1 MRAIWNYENIKKS
14 IMDCMKELDIDR
26 IPTKSELQGFAGGGV
41 IQAIQRRG
49 GMKVMAHKM
58 GLSNKKIKT
67 ANTVYMYDE
76 NYNLIKSY
84 PTAQELSRSEGV
96 TRYKVDLCLHDS
108 IEFIKIN
115 GNNCIVSFKENLKKS
130 DRIVNKKREY
140 GIPRPVWQYKDG
152 VLVAKHSSAESAA
165 KATGFKKRSIQAVCN
180 SKYQSTLF
188 GYVFSYTQIGQGTL
202 EPVNVSKFTCINQ
215 RCPLNR
221 NCVCMSEHVSTG
233 KADCASKN
241 KITDK
246 PKKLSADERYK
257 LADRVM

>member
-1 MRAIWNYENIKKS
+1 MKAIWNDDNIKKA
-14 IMDCMKELDIDR
+14 ILDCMKELDIDR
-26 IPTKSELQGFAGGGV
+26 IPTKLELKKIAGGGV
-41 IQAIQRRG
+41 AQAIQRRG

-58 GLSNKKIKT
+58 GLSNKSFKT
-67 ANTVYMYDE
+67 ANKVYLYDE

-84 PTAQELSRSEGV
+84 STAQEMLREEKV

-108 IEFIKIN
+108 VEFIKIDN
-115 GNNCIVSFKENLKKS
+115 KNCIVSFKENLKKS
-130 DRIVNKKREY
+130 DRIMNKKHEY

-202 EPVNVSKFTCINQ
+202 EPVNTPIFNCKNQ
-215 RCPLNR
+215 SCPLNR

-246 PKKLSADERYK
+246 PRKLTVDERYK
-257 LADRVM
+257 LADRLM